1 MLAQDIRWALQTM
14 RRNLGLTL
22 VLVLSLGLA
31 IGATTAVFSVV
42 NAFLIRPLGIEDI
55 DRVVRVFENYAPA
68 GQPPDTYSVSGAN
81 YVQWREHGANVL
93 EGMAAGTFRSLNL
106 TGLGDPER
114 IGGAAVSANFFPLL
128 GIEPVLGRN
137 FSPEEDRPGANRV
150 VLLGH
155 GYWNARFGGDRNIV
169 GKVLILNGEPHE
181 VIGVMPRGLRH
192 PYNADM
198 WVPLALESPQTNTWG
213 HYTPARI
220 KEGVTLEEA
229 QSQLTAMAQ
238 RLGGPPT
245 PSGVPVSVHLA
256 PLREELIRDLPRLLL
271 MLLVASGFLLL
282 IACANVSNLLLAQ
295 SLNQSTE
302 VAVRV
307 ALGATRG
314 RLLRQFLTYSVLLAL
329 LGGLAGLVLT
339 FWSVKPLV
347 SIASVQEAVNE
358 FDIEPR
364 VDLATLGFTFLV
376 SLAVGILFGL
386 VPALRVSRANV
397 NDTLKEGGRSGTLGA
412 GSRRVLSTFV
422 VAEIAVALVLL
433 VGAALTFQS
442 MRRILQED
450 RGFDTAGILTF
461 EVAFPA
467 EQYPEERMQEK
478 VSFVRDAIERLR
490 AVPGVAIASATT
502 TQPLYPGTWTLP
514 FNVEGKPANTPIG
527 AYMTHDRVVTPDYF
541 GTLGIRLL
549 KGRLLTEQDN
559 MDTDRAVVV
568 SQSLAERHWPGQDP
582 VGKRVKVGPYDS
594 PAPWMTVVGVVEDL
608 KETSDGTAPELE
620 SDAWYRSYLQATPRF
635 ESIVFALKIEGD
647 PRGVL
652 PGVRGAIAGI
662 DKDRPIYD
670 VLTMEEHLEERTRQ
684 ERFSAMLYG
693 ILGLLG
699 LVLAGMGI
707 YSVLSFSV
715 NQRLR
720 EIGIRSAM
728 GARPADV
735 RALILRS
742 ALGLTAI
749 GLLLGAL
756 AVFLLT
762 RFLSTQLYQVDY
774 SDPVTLG
781 IALLVLAAIAL
792 VSSYI
797 PASRAARIDP
807 VRALR
812 YE

>member
-55 DRVVRVFENYAPA
+55 DRVVRVYENYAPA

-93 EGMAAGTFRSLNL
+93 DGLAAGTFRSLNL

-137 FSPEEDRPGANRV
+137 FTPEEDRPGANRV

-155 GYWNARFGGDRNIV
+155 GYWNARFGGDREIV
-169 GKVLILNGEPHE
+169 GKVLTLNGEPYE
-181 VIGVMPRGLRH
+181 VVGVMPRGLRH

-220 KEGVTLEEA
+220 KRGVTLEEA

-256 PLREELIRDLPRLLL
+256 PLREELIRDLPR
-271 MLLVASGFLLL
+271 
-282 IACANVSNLLLAQ
+282 LLLAQ

-364 VDLATLGFTFLV
+364 IDLATLGFTFLV
-376 SLAVGILFGL
+376 SLVVGVLFGL
-386 VPALRVSRANV
+386 VPALRVSRSNV
-397 NDTLKEGGRSGTLGA
+397 NSTLKEGGRSGTLGA
-412 GSRRVLSTFV
+412 GGRRVLSSFV

-442 MRRILQED
+442 MRRILGED

-467 EQYPEERMQEK
+467 EQYPEPRMQEK

-490 AVPGVAIASATT
+490 AVPGVAVASATT

-514 FNVEGKPANTPIG
+514 FNVEGRPANTPIG

-541 GTLGIRLL
+541 RTLGIRLI

-568 SQSLAERHWPGQDP
+568 SQSLAERHWPGEDP

-594 PAPWMTVVGVVEDL
+594 PAPWITVVGVVENL

-635 ESIVFALKIEGD
+635 ESIVFALKTEGD

-652 PGVRGAIAGI
+652 PGIRGAIAGV

-670 VLTMEEHLEERTRQ
+670 IMTMEQHLEERTRQ
-684 ERFSAMLYG
+684 ERFSSMLYG

-728 GARPADV
+728 GARPSDV
-735 RALILRS
+735 RALILRG

-762 RFLSTQLYQVDY
+762 RFLSTQLYQIDY
-774 SDPVTLG
+774 RDPVTLG
-781 IALLVLAAIAL
+781 VALLVLAAIAL
-792 VSSYI
+792 ISSYI
-797 PASRAARIDP
+797 PASRAARVDP

>member
-31 IGATTAVFSVV
+31 IGANTAVFSVV
-42 NAFLIRPLGIEDI
+42 NAILIRPLGIEDI
-55 DRVVRVFENYAPA
+55 DRVVRVYENYAPP

-81 YVQWREHGANVL
+81 VVQWAQNSGDVL
-93 EGMAAGTFRSLNL
+93 DGIAAGTFRSLNL
-106 TGLGDPER
+106 TGMGEPER
-114 IGGAAVSANFFPLL
+114 IAGAAISANFFPVL
-128 GIEPVLGRN
+128 GIEPILGRN
-137 FSPEEDRPGANRV
+137 FTPEEDRPGANHV
-150 VLLGH
+150 VLLGN
-155 GYWNARFGGDRNIV
+155 GYWNSRFGGDRNVV
-169 GKVLILNGEPHE
+169 GKVLVLNNEPFE
-181 VIGVMPRGLRH
+181 IIGVMPRGLRH

-198 WVPLALESPQTNTWG
+198 WVPLALEPTNTFG
-213 HYTPARI
+213 HYTPARVKKGLTI
-220 KEGVTLEEA
+220 AEA
-229 QSQLTAMAQ
+229 ERQMTALAQ
-238 RLGGPPT
+238 RLGGRSPMGGPIA
-245 PSGVPVSVHLA
+245 VHLA

-271 MLLVASGFLLL
+271 MLLVAAGFLLL

-329 LGGLAGLVLT
+329 AGGLVGVVLT

-364 VDLATLGFTFLV
+364 VDLPTLGFTFLV
-376 SLAVGILFGL
+376 SLVVGLLFGL
-386 VPALRVSRANV
+386 LPAMRSSRSNV
-397 NDTLKEGGRSGTLGA
+397 NSVLKEGGGRSGTLGA
-412 GSRRVLSTFV
+412 GGRRVLSTFV

-442 MRRILQED
+442 MQRIIHED
-450 RGFDTAGILTF
+450 RGFQTGNLLTF

-467 EQYPEERMQEK
+467 EQYPEPRVK
-478 VSFVRDAIERLR
+478 VDFVRDVVERLR
-490 AVPGVAIASATT
+490 GIPGVTLASATT

-514 FNVEGKPANTPIG
+514 FNVEGKPANNPMG
-527 AYMTHDRVVTPDYF
+527 AYMVHDRIVTPDYLKA
-541 GTLGIRLL
+541 LGVPLL
-549 KGRLLTEQDN
+549 QGRMLTEQDN
-559 MDTDRAVVV
+559 QDTDRAVVV
-568 SQSLAERHWPGQDP
+568 SKSFADRYWPGEDP
-582 VGKRVKVGPYDS
+582 IGKRVKVGPYDGPS
-594 PAPWMTVVGVVEDL
+594 PWQTVVGVVGTL
-608 KETSDGTAPELE
+608 KETGGDMAPELAT
-620 SDAWYRSYLQATPRF
+620 DAWYRSYLQALPRF
-635 ESIVFALKIEGD
+635 ESINFVLKTEGNPKSAL
-647 PRGVL
+647 PAVRQAVAGV
-652 PGVRGAIAGI
+652 
-662 DKDRPIYD
+662 DKNKAIYD
-670 VLTMEEHLEERTRQ
+670 IQTMEERLVERTRQ

-699 LVLAGMGI
+699 LLLAAMGI
-707 YSVLSFSV
+707 YAVLSFSV

-735 RALILRS
+735 RALILRN
-742 ALGLTAI
+742 AMGLTGI

-774 SDPVTLG
+774 RDPVTLG
-781 IALLVLAAIAL
+781 IALVVLAAIAL